1 MIQINEKS
9 IFSSIL
15 FIFTLVLL
23 IQTGD
28 MRADVALVPR
38 IMGIPLLLF
47 VGFQMLLDLFPAMR
61 EQFAFIDKKRK
72 TIFDSQDEDEE
83 GPASQRYLF
92 FGWMVLMIILIYV
105 VNVVWAMG
113 IGLLVYLKWI
123 AKESWKLSIIYSVL
137 FAGAIYLIF
146 VVGLG
151 IYYFV

>member
-61 EQFAFIDKKRK
+61 ERFAFVDKKRK